1 MKKYFLKDLLVRS
14 KYPVEK
20 QTDGRSCGCHGKC
33 CEVCAFPEGKST
45 FTNKEGSDIYIYMI
59 EDGLRIYLENAIYLS
74 TCEKWK

>member
-20 QTDGRSCGCHGKC
+20 QMVDLVVVTENAAKF
-33 CEVCAFPEGKST
+33 ALFQ
-45 FTNKEGSDIYIYMI
+45 KEQSLLLTKRVVIYIYMI
-59 EDGLRIYLENAIYLS
+59 GDGLRIYLENAIYLS